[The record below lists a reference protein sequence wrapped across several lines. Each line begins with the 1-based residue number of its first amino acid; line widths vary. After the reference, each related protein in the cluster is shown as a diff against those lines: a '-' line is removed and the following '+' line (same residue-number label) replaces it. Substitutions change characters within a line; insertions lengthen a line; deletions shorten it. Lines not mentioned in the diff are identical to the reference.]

1 METKR
6 EKKCISEEKPRVLR
20 KRKLLL
26 DVPKLTSTVMEL
38 RKDKPERNR
47 SGPLQVMD
55 PTASCPPPISLMK
68 VPKLSRNHPFQ
79 PPPATPTFK
88 LADQL
93 LMSWPKPQLA
103 TLGLKLRLTTQPPL
117 LVLMP
122 RFRPRNRFHLQ
133 VNLKR

>member
-1 METKR
+1 METKK

-38 RKDKPERNR
+38 RKDELKSDR

-55 PTASCPPPISLMK
+55 PTALCPPPISLTK

-79 PPPATPTFK
+79 PPPATPMFK
-88 LADQL
+88 LTNWL
-93 LMSWPKPQLA
+93 LMSRPKPQ
-103 TLGLKLRLTTQPPL
+103 
-117 LVLMP
+117 
-122 RFRPRNRFHLQ
+122 
-133 VNLKR
+133 